1 MNKSELIFHTIALV
15 ILAIVIV
22 LFWNFISV
30 NPDADDKTTSDAI
43 GLDSTSTVRGFLYRI
58 IPIFCGVILFSIA
71 IAFYLEEWL
80 PETSWQYRII
90 ERIIAILASI
100 PSLVYGLIGIYFF
113 IKQTEDSSY
122 FAHTLIVVLL
132 VVPVTIQST
141 QKAIQGVDI
150 SVREAAYALG
160 TNRSQVVADHVF
172 PHAFPAILAGIFT
185 AISRVFA
192 IAAFIVVFYQW
203 INHTVHSGTPFNI
216 PSSVVVL
223 LLSALFSSVIS
234 SYLLKKAN

>member
-22 LFWNFISV
+22 LFWNFTSV
-30 NPDADDKTTSDAI
+30 NPDADDKTTSDEI
-43 GLDSTSTVRGFLYRI
+43 GLDSTSTVQDLLYRI
-58 IPIFCGVILFSIA
+58 IPIFCGAILFSLA

-122 FAHTLIVVLL
+122 FAHTLTVVLL

-141 QKAIQGVDI
+141 QKAIQSVDI

-192 IAAFIVVFYQW
+192 ITAFYQW
-203 INHTVHSGTPFNI
+203 INYTVHSGTPFNI

-223 LLSALFSSVIS
+223 LSSALFSSVIS
-234 SYLLKKAN
+234 SFLLKKAN

>member
-22 LFWNFISV
+22 LFWNFTSV
-30 NPDADDKTTSDAI
+30 NPDADDKTTSDEI
-43 GLDSTSTVRGFLYRI
+43 GLDSTSTVQDLLYRI
-58 IPIFCGVILFSIA
+58 IPIFCGAILFSLA

-122 FAHTLIVVLL
+122 FAHTLTVVLL

-141 QKAIQGVDI
+141 QKAIQSVDI

-192 IAAFIVVFYQW
+192 ITAFYQW
-203 INHTVHSGTPFNI
+203 INYTVHSGTPFNI

-223 LLSALFSSVIS
+223 LSSALFSSVIS
-234 SYLLKKAN
+234 SYLQKKAN